1 MDTISLMLHVLF
13 AALLVG
19 PMLLLAI
26 AVTPSAWLIEDE
38 GLRRAVTRVVTRR
51 YAVIAGVSLVGLLV
65 TGLYQFYS
73 LVPDAIQED
82 MLDFR
87 FGLIFMVK
95 MTGFVLLVALIALHA
110 MYFGPRIRRA
120 SEAVERGEAEP
131 GVLEHQRRNSL
142 LLSLLMT
149 AVGIAVLFLGAT
161 LGDHA
166 YSYIAR

>member
-1 MDTISLMLHVLF
+1 MDTISLMLHLLF

-19 PMLLLAI
+19 PMLLLAV
-26 AVTPSAWLIEDE
+26 AVTPSTWLIEDE

-51 YAVIAGVSLVGLLV
+51 YAFTAAVSLVGLLV

-73 LVPDAIQED
+73 LVPDAIQEE

-87 FGLIFMVK
+87 FGLIFVVK
-95 MTGFVLLVALIALHA
+95 MTNFVLLVGLIAAHA

-120 SEAVERGEAEP
+120 SEAVERGEAEAW
-131 GVLEHQRRNSL
+131 VLEQQRRNAL

-149 AVGIAVLFLGAT
+149 VVGLGLLFLGAA
-161 LGDHA
+161 LGHHE
-166 YSYIAR
+166 YSYVAR